1 MLTGSGKDNRPA
13 PDYDGYSHTPSPNK
27 AAMPH
32 QIQKLEQLREFTLGM
47 QAAFLAVM
55 GALISTHPDPKTLR
69 AVLELYRQRE
79 LAYIEDKELSKPA
92 LDAFLHMWARVDSES
107 QHSLKMHQQ
116 QLRAR
121 G

>member
-1 MLTGSGKDNRPA
+1 MAALPRSTMVA
-13 PDYDGYSHTPSPNK
+13 PTQPSPDK

-47 QAAFLAVM
+47 QAAFVAVM
-55 GALISTHPDPKTLR
+55 GALISTHPDPQTLR

-79 LAYIEDKELSKPA
+79 LAYIEDKELSKPMRN
-92 LDAFLHMWARVDSES
+92 AFLQMWARVDAES
-107 QHSLKMHQQ
+107 QHSLKMRQQ

-121 G
+121 S

>member
-1 MLTGSGKDNRPA
+1 MATLRQSTMAA
-13 PDYDGYSHTPSPNK
+13 PTQPSPDK

-47 QAAFLAVM
+47 QAAFFTVM

-79 LAYIEDKELSKPA
+79 LAYIEDKELSKPV
-92 LDAFLHMWARVDSES
+92 LDAFLQMWTRVDAES
-107 QHSLKMHQQ
+107 LHSLKMRQQ
-116 QLRAR
+116 QHRAR
-121 G
+121 SRGTHQP